1 MASRPVVSNDHNTPP
16 STEAESTAKANVGPG
31 VRLRDV
37 LILGGLSALGPLSAD
52 LYIPAL
58 PALSRELGADTAQA
72 QLTLSAS
79 IIGLALGQLL
89 AGAASDAYGRRR
101 PLLIAILLYALA
113 SVACALAP
121 ALWVLILLRLVQGAT
136 AGAASVIAVAVVSD
150 RYAGHARAR
159 IFALLAQITG
169 VAPILA
175 PVLGGQLL
183 YATSWRGIF
192 ALLAAFGF
200 GLAGVLSV
208 GMGETLPLERRQ
220 RGGVAVALR
229 AFRAPLGDRGFIGAA
244 LVSSATIATGI
255 VYLSLAPFVL
265 QGRYGLSPQNVGIV
279 FGLNASGI
287 VLLAK
292 VSERLV
298 GRLGPRAL
306 LTWGAAGSAV
316 GGAALVAGALGGAG
330 LAALLVALFVVIAS
344 LGLILPNATAL
355 ALANAPQA
363 GSAAALLGV
372 LQLAVGA
379 VAAPLVGLF
388 GTNTAA
394 PMAGGIAAF
403 GLIALAAALALFR
416 PGAPSEDRE

>member
-1 MASRPVVSNDHNTPP
+1 MASRPVISNDHNTPP
-16 STEAESTAKANVGPG
+16 STEAETTAKAHVGAG

-72 QLTLSAS
+72 QITLSAS

-89 AGAASDAYGRRR
+89 AGPASDAYGRRR

-113 SVACALAP
+113 SAACALAP

-150 RYAGHARAR
+150 RYAGNGRAR

-220 RGGVAVALR
+220 RGAAVALR

-316 GGAALVAGALGGAG
+316 GGVALVAGVLGGAG
-330 LAALLVALFVVIAS
+330 LAALLAALFVVIAS

-388 GTNTAA
+388 GTDTAA